1 MRRIGTAEGG
11 IGTTSESLINVF
23 AELDALLDCVASSL
37 AHKVLSHDVHVARVV
52 RQLAKEHVPRG
63 FLQV

>member
-1 MRRIGTAEGG
+1 MA
-11 IGTTSESLINVF
+11 V
-23 AELDALLDCVASSL
+23 ALLFVGGFTLTDVCTSI
-37 AHKVLSHDVHVARVV
+37 AHKVLSHDVNVARVI